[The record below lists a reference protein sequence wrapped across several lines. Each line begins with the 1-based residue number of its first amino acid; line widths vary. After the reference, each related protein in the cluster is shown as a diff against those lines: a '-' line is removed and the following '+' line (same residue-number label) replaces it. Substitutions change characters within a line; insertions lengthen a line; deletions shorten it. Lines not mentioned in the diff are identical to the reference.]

1 MRSWLT
7 YTAARLGLFAA
18 AFGVVYLFGARSWI
32 ALVLAWVISG
42 LASYV
47 LLSKWR
53 DRISQQIV
61 DRDKARRGARL
72 GDRLEGGATRED
84 HLQDAAEDSQ
94 SSQEESPEATRHE
107 PAEKAQD
114 AQKGPTEEAQGAQEK
129 PAEGG
134 AASEADQGPAA
145 GTDGDEP
152 AKAATKDS

>member
-32 ALVLAWVISG
+32 ALVLAWVVSG

-61 DRDKARRGARL
+61 DRDKARRGVRL
-72 GDRLEGGATRED
+72 GDRLDGGASRED
-84 HLQDAAEDSQ
+84 HLQDAAEESQ
-94 SSQEESPEATRHE
+94 SSQEASSENTPGKSAEEGRGAPEES
-107 PAEKAQD
+107 AEESQD
-114 AQKGPTEEAQGAQEK
+114 AQEGA
-129 PAEGG
+129 PEGG
-134 AASEADQGPAA
+134 AVPQADQEPAA
-145 GTDGDEP
+145 ADGDEP
-152 AKAATKDS
+152 ARAETKGS